1 MPAKILEGG
10 NLRGKIID
18 EVKAG
23 LKKLS
28 FLSGKIKLIA
38 VQVGSHPSSEI
49 YLNRQREAVSDLGL
63 LYEVKALPE
72 SIDESGLSDVI
83 SGLNL
88 DKTVTGIII
97 QMPLP
102 GNLPAGKIQSMIS
115 PSKDVEGIT
124 PVNLGSMV
132 LGRPVIVPPTA
143 AAAAELL
150 KYTGIDL
157 KGKEVVI
164 VSHSEIVGKPL
175 SLLLLAS
182 LDSSPT
188 VTVCHIATSDL
199 SYHTRKADVLFTA
212 AGKPML
218 ITEDMVKP
226 EAVVIDIGINR
237 IFSSEGKT
245 KIAGDVDFDKVKDK
259 VSWIT
264 PVPGG
269 VGPLTVSMLMKN
281 LLECARLQNS
291 AIL

>member
-10 NLRGKIID
+10 ELSRKIVD
-18 EVKAG
+18 EVKSG
-23 LKKLS
+23 LKK
-28 FLSGKIKLIA
+28 FNFSGRKVKLTA

-49 YLNRQREAVSDLGL
+49 YLNRQKEAVSDLGL
-63 LYEVKALPE
+63 LYEVKNLPE
-72 SIDESGLSDVI
+72 SIGESGLLEII
-83 SGLNL
+83 SGLNR
-88 DKTVTGIII
+88 DKAVSGIII

-102 GNLPAGKIQSMIS
+102 GHLPARKVQSMIS
-115 PSKDVEGIT
+115 PSKDVEGVT
-124 PVNLGSMV
+124 PVNLGSLV

-150 KYTGIDL
+150 KYTEIDL

-164 VSHSEIVGKPL
+164 ISHSEIVGKPL
-175 SLLLLAS
+175 SMLLLAS

-226 EAVVIDIGINR
+226 DAVVIDIGINR
-237 IFSSEGKT
+237 VSSSEGKT
-245 KIAGDVDFDKVKDK
+245 KILGDVDFDRVRDK
-259 VSWIT
+259 ASWIT

-281 LLECARLQNS
+281 LLECAHLQEES
-291 AIL
+291 L